1 MSFQVYQAQGLRIY
15 TGDTAT
21 VNQYVGLAG
30 ELAITTD
37 NKSVR
42 ILDGINPG
50 GTPLTT
56 ANGAELQGLNIEQLA
71 NLLVSAPQDGQALV
85 YEGGKWKNKD
95 VAASGSGGASHVND
109 LVDVKLTNLQT
120 GEVLS
125 YNASIMKWENKAVA
139 AADHNHD
146 SKYQLKGNYL
156 RDTSNLGE
164 VNDVQIT
171 MPADGQSLV
180 YDAGYQKWINTTL
193 AGGSGGNSGGFNSS
207 AVVGVQQ
214 VIKTEPFSTTSAV
227 PVDIPEMS
235 ITVTPK
241 SKNSKFRIECN
252 LHLSSSAYI
261 AHVLLKREDSL
272 LHHPTNAGTRFL
284 ASASCQLVGTAGYEF
299 ETPSIDCID
308 SPDTTEPVTYKLQ
321 LARHQ
326 SDTSCTAYINRGP
339 ADRDLM
345 SHDIRGVST
354 ITVTEILESSA
365 TPTEITDPANGET
378 LVYEDGKWVN
388 STAYS
393 ELDTDAS
400 RGATTNADNSELPAF
415 ACRAFCTFDGT
426 DFTTVNGESHCKI
439 LCSGNISKVVRHST
453 GWYRVHFKTSMPDN
467 NYSPSVTGTGS
478 GTTGGYAVLD
488 SQDFGG
494 AGSNNLH
501 QGWFNIRA
509 VAFGSTANLYTDH
522 PRISIQVFR

>member
-21 VNQYVGLAG
+21 ISSYTGLAG
-30 ELAITTD
+30 EIAINTET
-37 NKSVR
+37 KSVR
-42 ILDGINPG
+42 ILDGINAG

-56 ANGAELQGLNIEQLA
+56 ADAEELTGLSLDQLA
-71 NLLVSAPQDGQALV
+71 DLALSSPNEGDTLV
-85 YEGGKWKNKD
+85 YKN
-95 VAASGSGGASHVND
+95 GSWTND
-109 LVDVKLTNLQT
+109 RLVDATAAVDKMSKMIDVEMTNLQT
-120 GEVLS
+120 GHVLA
-125 YNASIMKWENKAVA
+125 YNAASQKWVNQATATV
-139 AADHNHD
+139 DHNHD
-146 SKYQLKGNYL
+146 ARYQMKGTYL
-156 RDTSNLGE
+156 TNTSNLSE
-164 VNDVQIT
+164 VSDVQIT

-180 YDAGYQKWINTTL
+180 YDAGYQKWVNTTV
-193 AGGSGGNSGGFNSS
+193 AGGSGDSNFSGAVLQVQHNPFPTNVVSPSQSWVDAQTVTFTPKSATSKILVMVNYGIAGKGSICLLRNGTPISSQTSGGRSYMFWQHVEQTDSDNWSERQTMS
-207 AVVGVQQ
+207 I
-214 VIKTEPFSTTSAV
+214 VIEDQPNTTSAV
-227 PVDIPEMS
+227 
-235 ITVTPK
+235 
-241 SKNSKFRIECN
+241 
-252 LHLSSSAYI
+252 
-261 AHVLLKREDSL
+261 
-272 LHHPTNAGTRFL
+272 
-284 ASASCQLVGTAGYEF
+284 
-299 ETPSIDCID
+299 
-308 SPDTTEPVTYKLQ
+308 TYKTQ
-321 LARHQ
+321 LMGLNQNGICVNPVPYREGNGVF
-326 SDTSCTAYINRGP
+326 SGMTIWEIDETSSVP
-339 ADRDLM
+339 
-345 SHDIRGVST
+345 VK
-354 ITVTEILESSA
+354 V
-365 TPTEITDPANGET
+365 TDPTNGET

-393 ELDTDAS
+393 ELDTDSS